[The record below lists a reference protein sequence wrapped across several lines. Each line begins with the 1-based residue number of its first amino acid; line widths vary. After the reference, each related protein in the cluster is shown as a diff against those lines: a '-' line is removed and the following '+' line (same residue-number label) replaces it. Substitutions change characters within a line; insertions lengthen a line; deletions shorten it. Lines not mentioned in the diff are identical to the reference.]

1 MSIAT
6 LVEESSTSDLS
17 AAQRLLAG
25 PGSSGAPLSWRTET
39 QSAAWEK
46 FDALPM
52 PARTDEAWRFS
63 TRKALDLSSFTA
75 PAAVPA
81 PLGHE
86 LVARSQADGLEAI
99 AGRMV
104 FANDQL
110 LQREVLSES
119 LKQKGVLWLPD
130 RKSVV

>member
-6 LVEESSTSDLS
+6 LIEEPSTHDIS
-17 AAQRLLAG
+17 AAPRLLAG
-25 PGSSGAPLSWRTET
+25 PEKSGAPLSWRTET

-63 TRKALDLSSFTA
+63 TRKALDLSGFTA
-75 PAAVPA
+75 PAAVPEQV
-81 PLGHE
+81 GHD
-86 LVARSQADGLEAI
+86 LVARSHADGLEAI

-104 FANDQL
+104 FANDHL
-110 LQREVLSES
+110 LQRALLSDS
-119 LKQKGVLWLPD
+119 L
-130 RKSVV
+130 